1 MAAWASRFL
10 LLAPFPRRPRRATI
24 WIEEHKLRLRPDRGG
39 GHERGGAM
47 SVQSEAPT
55 PAAIQ
60 VRGLTKH
67 YGRVQAVRGLSF
79 EVPWGTVTGFLGPN
93 GAGKTTTMR
102 IVLGLVRP
110 TSGSAWV
117 AGQPFGQLAAPAT
130 VAGAI
135 LDASSV
141 HPGRTGRNHLRIL
154 AARIGVEDRRVD
166 ELLDMVDLT
175 DAADRRIRGY
185 S

>member
-1 MAAWASRFL
+1 
-10 LLAPFPRRPRRATI
+10 
-24 WIEEHKLRLRPDRGG
+24 
-39 GHERGGAM
+39 M

-102 IVLGLVRP
+102 ILLGLVRP
-110 TSGSAWV
+110 TAGSTRI
-117 AGQPFGQLAAPAT
+117 AGQPFDSLAAPAT
-130 VAGAI
+130 VVGAL
-135 LDASSV
+135 LDAS
-141 HPGRTGRNHLRIL
+141 
-154 AARIGVEDRRVD
+154 
-166 ELLDMVDLT
+166 
-175 DAADRRIRGY
+175 
-185 S
+185 